1 MKKILALVLALC
13 LLSVCALAADSKT
26 AGRGTVITGD
36 EATTE
41 EVETIVELEPVSE
54 ELLAKFEGGEA
65 PIFVFA
71 EATKAAVDALIG
83 GDSANLKL
91 IELNGISIAEDA
103 EGDVSATLDYD
114 EDFTQFSNV
123 VGIVATEDASLELP
137 YLLTVNEEGNLD
149 ITFPAA
155 DVAKIQ
161 AAANPF
167 IAILAE

>member
-54 ELLAKFEGGEA
+54 ELLAKFEGDEA
-65 PIFVFA
+65 PIFVFS

-91 IELNGISIAEDA
+91 IELNAISIAEEA
-103 EGDVSATLDYD
+103 EGDVSATLHYD
-114 EDFTQFSNV
+114 EDFTQFKNV
-123 VGIVATEDASLELP
+123 VGIIAADDFSFELP
-137 YLLTVNEEGNLD
+137 YLLTVNEEGDLD
-149 ITFPAA
+149 ITIPAA

-161 AAANPF
+161 AAESF
-167 IAILAE
+167 IAIMAE